1 MIDELGRVVWRVRA
15 QNGAE
20 TAGAFDAL
28 VVPTVAS
35 GLTGGGKSAQHLAM
49 SVPYEG
55 ELPDA
60 PFTLVVRA
68 RPDAGTLLVEC
79 EALAPDGTRRIYG
92 RSTHP
97 LAVIVRSATGILV
110 TGLPGAV

>member
-1 MIDELGRVVWRVRA
+1 MG
-15 QNGAE
+15 
-20 TAGAFDAL
+20 
-28 VVPTVAS
+28 
-35 GLTGGGKSAQHLAM
+35 
-49 SVPYEG
+49 VPYES
-55 ELPDA
+55 ELPDV

-68 RPDAGTLLVEC
+68 RPEAGTLLVEC